1 MIIKVF
7 LSCKIVLFL
16 KGAADQYLK
25 LAKGGLEQTS
35 IARI

>member
-16 KGAADQYLK
+16 KGAADQYLT
-25 LAKGGLEQTS
+25 LAKGGLERTS
-35 IARI
+35 IA